1 MQFIAPILA
10 MALAGCAAQ
19 DARPAPSASLPSTA
33 LPATAMARAAQVL
46 DAADFHGEALISP
59 SEGVVHRLVHDD
71 FAGGEAWPWA
81 SVTKQVMAVATLQQ
95 VEAGN
100 LTLDTP
106 IDSLLP
112 PFAWSEATV
121 GDLLRHQ
128 SGFRN
133 PEDEPRGPSG
143 FPDFYG
149 PEGQTTGGLCQLEGG
164 PVERGSYTYNN
175 CDYIVLGAFLQRASG
190 ELLDTLIA
198 RNISDPAGWTGTSLL
213 SADQPRAFASSEP
226 LYPRVLP
233 RFGASGAMV
242 GPLEDMVRFDRALL
256 DGRLLSPASSDILWR
271 ADGAL
276 GFMALGQWVF
286 DAPLAGCDGP
296 VTIVERRGAI
306 GKYQV
311 RNIILP
317 ASGTIVAMAT
327 DRGEGDYDFGEIWT
341 GSGLT
346 HDMLSA
352 VACL

>member
-1 MQFIAPILA
+1 MRFMAPILA

-19 DARPAPSASLPSTA
+19 DTRPAPSAA
-33 LPATAMARAAQVL
+33 LPATAMAQAAQVL
-46 DAADFHGEALISP
+46 YAADFHGEVLISP
-59 SEGVVHRLVHDD
+59 SEGVVHRLAHDD
-71 FAGGEAWPWA
+71 FRGGEAWPWG
-81 SVTKQVMAVATLQQ
+81 SVTKQVMAVATLQH
-95 VEAGN
+95 VEASN

-106 IDSLLP
+106 VDSLLP
-112 PFAWSEATV
+112 PFVWSEATV

-133 PEDEPRGPSG
+133 PDDEPSGPSG

-149 PEGQTTGGLCQLEGG
+149 PEGQTTGGLCELEGG
-164 PVERGSYTYNN
+164 SVERGSYTYNN

-198 RNISDPAGWTGTSLL
+198 RGIGDRAGWTGTSLL
-213 SADQPRAFASSEP
+213 SVEQPRAFASSDP
-226 LYPRVLP
+226 LYTRILP
-233 RFGASGAMV
+233 RYGAAGGMV

-256 DGRLLSPASSDILWR
+256 DGRLLSPASRDLLWR
-271 ADGAL
+271 GDGAL

-317 ASGTIVAMAT
+317 ASGVIIAMAT
-327 DRGEGDYDFGEIWT
+327 DRGEDTFDFGEIWT

-352 VACL
+352 VACS